1 MSVTSVTEPKTVRL
15 RWVSRVIA
23 TLTAVAGIGIVSAGQ
38 GFAATTI
45 TVDSIYSDI
54 TVTDHQEGINYT
66 SWGGSGTG
74 GPQIATFTDSAACTG
89 GTCQPPADFTARILW
104 GDGTTPSFCTAPFP
118 AGCSIAFASQSGNAG
133 TYKVTASHAFV
144 DEKNGVT
151 GTGQGFNVQ
160 VIAND
165 VADAGEGPV
174 TGSNLANGG
183 IWVQDQCLGFLNG
196 TCSPTSQPQ
205 ESFSASAGSQ
215 FTKQI
220 AYFQDANQLVD
231 PTDTAEYSIKIDW
244 ADGTALD
251 TTTGSFGVT
260 PANCGSTPGLATGSG
275 CPVSISGTHTYAT
288 AGTRVVKVT
297 IKDGL
302 NPQTLV
308 ISTTAI
314 VSASGPACTGVN
326 VTPDKPTPQQS
337 GTVITFTATPVSC
350 SNPEYLFYVQ
360 ATGGPWIL
368 GRGYGGPT
376 YVWNT
381 AGNGVTSYNLD
392 VWIREKNSGVAYQAY
407 QLIMG
412 YSLTTPQACTAGAIN
427 AAPPSPQP
435 SGTTITFTG
444 SASTCSQP
452 VYLFY
457 VQATGGPWILGRT
470 WGSAVYNWITKGN
483 GKTTYNIDVWVRQNG
498 SKSAHETFAVLTSY
512 QLT

>member
-1 MSVTSVTEPKTVRL
+1 MSATPATEPKTARL

-23 TLTAVAGIGIVSAGQ
+23 TLTAVAGIGVVSAGQ

-45 TVDSIYSDI
+45 TVDSIYFDT
-54 TVTDHQEGINYT
+54 TVSDHQEGVKYT

-89 GTCQPPADFTARILW
+89 GTCQLPADFTARILW

-118 AGCSIAFASQSGNAG
+118 ADCSIGPATQSGNAG

-183 IWVQDQCLGFLNG
+183 IWVQDQCLGFLDG
-196 TCSPTSQPQ
+196 TCSPTSQPA

-220 AYFQDANQLVD
+220 ANFQDANQLVD
-231 PTDTAEYSIKIDW
+231 PTDTAEYSISINW
-244 ADGTALD
+244 ADGTAVD
-251 TTTGSFGVT
+251 TTTGTFAINT
-260 PANCGSTPGLATGSG
+260 ACGSTPGLATGSG

-302 NPQTLV
+302 NPIVLH
-308 ISTTAI
+308 INTTAI
-314 VSASGPACTGVN
+314 VSANGPACTNAGLTSV
-326 VTPDKPTPQQS
+326 PTSSQQS
-337 GTVITFTATPVSC
+337 GTIITFTATSSTC
-350 SNPEYLFYVQ
+350 TSPEYLFYVQ

-368 GRGYGGPT
+368 GRGYGNQF

-381 AGNGVTSYNLD
+381 AGNGVTSYNVD
-392 VWIREKNSGVAYQAY
+392 VWVRQKLSGVSQ
-407 QLIMG
+407 QSFFLMPFT
-412 YSLTTPQACTAGAIN
+412 LTTPQACTSGGIT
-427 AAPPSPQP
+427 AAPSSPQP

-444 SASTCSQP
+444 TASTCSQP
-452 VYLFY
+452 VFLFY

-470 WGSAVYNWITKGN
+470 WGFGPYLWKTTGN
-483 GKTTYNIDVWVRQNG
+483 GKTTYNIDVWIRQNG
-498 SKSAHETFAVLTSY
+498 SKSAHETFAVLTAY
-512 QLT
+512 RLI